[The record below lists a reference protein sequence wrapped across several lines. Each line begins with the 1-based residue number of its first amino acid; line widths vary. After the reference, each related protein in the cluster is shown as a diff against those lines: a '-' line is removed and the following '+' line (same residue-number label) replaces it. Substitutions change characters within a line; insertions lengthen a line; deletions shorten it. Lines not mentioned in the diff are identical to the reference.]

1 MQVPIHVLSDDSV
14 FGENGL
20 LGMEREASIVAVS
33 YCDTLA
39 LGQQSFMRIMEDQPN
54 FGLLMELMHNRG
66 QVSDILPDMLSQLTN
81 PITSPVSSAVNKVK
95 SFSKFNSM
103 KKAKSRTSSLL
114 VTPQSIANEQPT
126 TIEPQRQ
133 TPKAL
138 GRRSM
143 VTSSHIEE
151 VMAHAIDTVEHENPP
166 HHRSSL
172 NTEDAGKGGRTLHQM
187 FKKVVAASRATR
199 RMAPSPD
206 SSGNASIEQLAG
218 SGKNKQVDQGK
229 FLQPEL

>member
-1 MQVPIHVLSDDSV
+1 
-14 FGENGL
+14 
-20 LGMEREASIVAVS
+20 
-33 YCDTLA
+33 
-39 LGQQSFMRIMEDQPN
+39 MEDQPN

-81 PITSPVSSAVNKVK
+81 PVTSSVSNAVNKVK
-95 SFSKFNSM
+95 SFSKFNSSKFNSM

-114 VTPQSIANEQPT
+114 VTPQSIAIEQPA
-126 TIEPQRQ
+126 TIEPRRQ

-143 VTSSHIEE
+143 VASSHIEE
-151 VMAHAIDTVEHENPP
+151 VMAHAIDTVGHENPP

-199 RMAPSPD
+199 SMAPSPD
-206 SSGNASIEQLAG
+206 SSGNASIKQLDG
-218 SGKNKQVDQGK
+218 SGKNKQVNQGK